1 MKPIRFALFGTL
13 LIGSVAACGGPQDPA
28 TEDLTVAEHEAE
40 ADREEASAAERVRDS
55 ETSPRTIHGLDTYDP
70 AAGHLNDAEA
80 HRAHAQAHRDRAE
93 ALRAFEEAE
102 CSLFTPSSRSACP
115 FLLGLE
121 TIEDID
127 GGARMTFAEG
137 SDVPAVVDHI
147 RCHLAFVA
155 AQGSEGIDDCA
166 LYVPG
171 TTVEQNGNVV
181 VLTTPRDEHVDELR
195 RRLNV
200 QLTH

>member
-1 MKPIRFALFGTL
+1 MALVL
-13 LIGSVAACGGPQDPA
+13 GSCGGPQDPA
-28 TEDLTVAEHEAE
+28 TEDLTAAEHEAE
-40 ADREEASAAERVRDS
+40 ADREEAAAADRVRQS
-55 ETSPRTIHGLDTYDP
+55 EAAPRKMHGVDTYDP
-70 AAGHLNDAEA
+70 AAGHLTDAEA
-80 HRAHAQAHRDRAE
+80 HRAHAQAHRDQAA
-93 ALRAFEEAE
+93 ALRAFEEQE
-102 CSLFTPSSRSACP
+102 CSQFPPSSREACP

-121 TIEDID
+121 SLEHID

-137 SDVPAVVDHI
+137 SDVEAVVDHI